1 MEKVAKNIPLIKE
14 GELWSPIQP
23 YKEKSVMEVIGKP
36 LTLEPRSNIAAEWE
50 EATNILRIYDN
61 PRFET
66 ARYLIVSGRKI
77 AEHIAVSSQIPVS
90 TNVYPHTWMLNRLRK
105 QIEETD
111 SSVLFSHNH
120 PSGIV
125 LPSQND
131 IEVTKYLAQYFID
144 GRGKSRFLG
153 HIITGTGGASFT
165 DSDGKVWSGLHDGGI
180 VPLEKF
186 PHVPSNMD
194 LLNVQGDL
202 GLAKLQIY
210 VEEICKKSD
219 IDTDKNIFACYS
231 DAAGFITGVKSIPLS
246 LFWKNQNAITE
257 DINISSKSAG
267 AASVYLVIC
276 KNDRELFAQIENYAQ
291 NAKKIAGAIMSPN
304 IRLDKRF
311 CSERI
316 FHERDTVP
324 LKIEDSREIKRL
336 MAMQR
341 QSSLEYECE
350 R

>member
-14 GELWSPIQP
+14 GVLWSPIQP

-36 LTLEPRSNIAAEWE
+36 LTLKPRSNIAAEWE
-50 EATNILRIYDN
+50 DAMNILRLYDN

-66 ARYLIVSGRKI
+66 ARYLIVSGGKI
-77 AEHIAVSSQIPVS
+77 IEHIAVSSQIPAS

-165 DSDGKVWSGLHDGGI
+165 DSDGKVWSGLHKGRI

-186 PHVPSNMD
+186 PHVSSNMD

-210 VEEICKKSD
+210 VEEICKKSG
-219 IDTDKNIFACYS
+219 IDMDKNIFACYS

-257 DINISSKSAG
+257 DINVSSKSAG
-267 AASVYLVIC
+267 AASVCLVIC

-291 NAKKIAGAIMSPN
+291 NAKKIAGAIMPPN

-316 FHERDTVP
+316 FHERETVP
-324 LKIEDSREIKRL
+324 LKIEDSREIKNL

-341 QSSLEYECE
+341 QPSLEYEYG